1 MAQKNLT
8 SSVYTFEDLIDGGYL
23 YVDKTEQLW
32 QLMEPGKGIYF
43 LSRPRRFGK
52 SLTISTLKAAFQGKK
67 KLFEGLALA
76 TKLFDWKPY
85 PIIHL
90 DLAERP
96 ATSAQELDLMLQRA
110 LDNCAKENGVG
121 PLSEGNAPMRFSEL
135 IRTMAARDK
144 VVILIDEYDKPLIDN
159 LDNPALKD
167 IRSVLE
173 GFYSVVKATEPFQR
187 FVLLTGVSKFSQVS
201 VFSKLNNLYD
211 ISMDER
217 FATMLGYTQDEL
229 ESNFADRL
237 DTAARQ
243 HCVARAEL
251 LDRLREWYNGYR
263 FCEDA
268 PTVYNP
274 VSVAK
279 FFESGCKFKNYWF
292 ATGTPSFLLKLV
304 KRQQFDFEQELGK
317 TLDELAFAA
326 YDVEHIEALPL
337 LFQTGYLTIKGQEE
351 LFGQTRYRLGFPNR
365 EVEAAFNAYL
375 LEEYA
380 GLKKERSGVQAAD
393 LAKLLF
399 DGDLNGAMELLRT
412 FLASIPYDI
421 QIKAERYYQTI
432 FYTFFQLVGIFV
444 EAEARTSS
452 GRIDA
457 VVKAGT
463 HIYIFEFK
471 LDGSADAALDQIR
484 GKEYWLKHRAE
495 GKDITL
501 VGVSFGAMERNLVE
515 WKTASPPEEG

>member
-1 MAQKNLT
+1 MEQKNLT

-76 TKLFDWKPY
+76 TKPFDWKPY

-90 DLAERP
+90 DLGN
-96 ATSAQELDLMLQRA
+96 SAAADASQLETYLVETLDALAVDQNLKLSRSGSAGRFTELVSA
-110 LDNCAKENGVG
+110 LG
-121 PLSEGNAPMRFSEL
+121 R
-135 IRTMAARDK
+135 RDK

-159 LDNPALKD
+159 LDNPKLKD

-201 VFSKLNNLYD
+201 VFSKLNNLAD
-211 ISMDER
+211 LSMDER

-229 ESNFADRL
+229 ETNFADRIEL
-237 DTAARQ
+237 AARQ
-243 HCVARAEL
+243 HGVTKAEL
-251 LDRLREWYNGYR
+251 LNRLREWYNGYR

-274 VSVAK
+274 VSVSK

-292 ATGTPSFLLKLV
+292 ATGTPSFLLKLIR
-304 KRQQFDFEQELGK
+304 RQQFDFEQELGK

-326 YDVEHIEALPL
+326 YDVEQIEALPL
-337 LFQTGYLTIKGQEE
+337 LFQTGYLTIKSSSLSRGV
-351 LFGQTRYRLGFPNR
+351 THYRLGFPNR

-375 LEEYA
+375 LEEYGA
-380 GLKKERSGVQAAD
+380 AKKERSGVLASELAD
-393 LAKLLF
+393 FLEA
-399 DGDLNGAMELLRT
+399 GDLKGAMELLRS
-412 FLASIPYDI
+412 FLADIPYDI
-421 QIKAERYYQTI
+421 HIKAERYYQTI
-432 FYTFFQLVGIFV
+432 FYTFFRLVGIFV

-484 GKEYWLKHRAE
+484 DKEYWLKHRAE

-501 VGVSFGAMERNLVE
+501 VGASFGAAERNLVE
-515 WKTASPPEEG
+515 WKSASPPEAG

>member
-1 MAQKNLT
+1 MEQKRLT
-8 SSVYTFEDLIDGGYL
+8 SSVYTFENLIDGGYL

-32 QLMEPGKGIYF
+32 QMLEPPSGIYF

-67 KLFEGLALA
+67 KLFDGLALA
-76 TKLFDWKPY
+76 AKPFTWKPY

-90 DLAERP
+90 DLGN
-96 ATSAQELDLMLQRA
+96 SAAADASQLETYLVETLDALAADQDLKLSRSGSAGRFTELVSA
-110 LDNCAKENGVG
+110 LG
-121 PLSEGNAPMRFSEL
+121 R
-135 IRTMAARDK
+135 RDK

-159 LDNPALKD
+159 LDNPKLKD

-217 FATMLGYTQDEL
+217 FATMLGYTQGEL
-229 ESNFADRL
+229 EANFADRIE
-237 DTAARQ
+237 TAAQR
-243 HCVARAEL
+243 HGVAKAEL
-251 LDRLREWYNGYR
+251 LERLREWYNGYR
-263 FCEDA
+263 FHPERA
-268 PTVYNP
+268 SVYNP

-279 FFESGCKFKNYWF
+279 FFESGGEFENYWF
-292 ATGTPSFLLKLV
+292 ATGTPSFLLKLL
-304 KRQQFDFEQELGK
+304 KRQRFDFEKALGQPV
-317 TLDELAFAA
+317 DRLAFAA
-326 YDVEHIEALPL
+326 YDVERIEALPL
-337 LFQTGYLTIKGQEE
+337 LFQTGYLTIKSSSLSRGV
-351 LFGQTRYRLGFPNR
+351 TRYRLGFPNR

-375 LEEYA
+375 LEEYGA
-380 GLKKERSGVQAAD
+380 VKKERSGVIASD
-393 LAKLLF
+393 LADFLES
-399 DGDLNGAMELLRT
+399 GDLKGAMELLRT
-412 FLASIPYDI
+412 FLADIPYDI
-421 QIKAERYYQTI
+421 HIKAERYYQTI
-432 FYTFFQLVGIFV
+432 FYTFFRLVGIFV

-471 LDGSADAALDQIR
+471 LDGSADTALEQIR
-484 GKEYWLKHRAE
+484 DKEYWLKHRAE

-501 VGVSFGAMERNLVE
+501 VGASFGAAERNLVE
-515 WKTASPPEEG
+515 WKTTSPPEAG